1 MLLVGS
7 GAALYGI
14 CTVGYP
20 DLIAPLL
27 FLIVGV
33 VVLERGWSK
42 FTQGDVAPEPD
53 FDGMPFGDD
62 FGNEFGAPDFLSEGG
77 TLNGEAQRVL
87 EVARATW
94 PEELI
99 PAWDKF
105 ELKDGVLVSYGF
117 KATKPGFFTDDGVK
131 TRVVNKLTNAVE
143 ASQGSWAPDF
153 DVKTDTLMVT
163 QRSSFPPLV
172 VPPSW
177 PVVRDK
183 EDAQDRYASFEYSI
197 GIDKD
202 GKQIKFSPGKAFPH
216 MGMYGTT
223 GGGKSVAT
231 RSILAQWQA
240 LGAMIFAVDG
250 KNTDYAAY
258 MREQG
263 YVAVSTNTQE
273 HIVVVHMVRN
283 ILAHRQQ
290 AGSKLSKQGD
300 TSWKRKLT
308 PVLLVL
314 DEFASVL
321 NNLKSDYPKEFKRFI
336 DDITYILKIGREMR
350 VHLILATQGMYADGL
365 PGDWLNNIAVHI
377 CMGKPDD
384 MILRKAFPEE
394 IRGEARLK
402 GDTISKKTRGRGIVS
417 ITTEKGTSVELF
429 QSYYGYSP
437 AEDMEAQTPY
447 VQSEWR
453 SFKQQVSDR
462 IPKLYARQWFV
473 PEYPETDDGKDPY
486 EKLRA
491 ESEENGGTVD
501 LSKLT
506 IEDLHKLKPIALEN
520 ASGPI
525 PGNVIYDPLM
535 EEYIG
540 GDHGGGGAVV
550 DLDL

>member
-1 MLLVGS
+1 
-7 GAALYGI
+7 
-14 CTVGYP
+14 
-20 DLIAPLL
+20 
-27 FLIVGV
+27 
-33 VVLERGWSK
+33 
-42 FTQGDVAPEPD
+42 
-53 FDGMPFGDD
+53 
-62 FGNEFGAPDFLSEGG
+62 
-77 TLNGEAQRVL
+77 
-87 EVARATW
+87 
-94 PEELI
+94 
-99 PAWDKF
+99 
-105 ELKDGVLVSYGF
+105 
-117 KATKPGFFTDDGVK
+117 
-131 TRVVNKLTNAVE
+131 
-143 ASQGSWAPDF
+143 
-153 DVKTDTLMVT
+153 
-163 QRSSFPPLV
+163 
-172 VPPSW
+172 
-177 PVVRDK
+177 
-183 EDAQDRYASFEYSI
+183 
-197 GIDKD
+197 
-202 GKQIKFSPGKAFPH
+202 
-216 MGMYGTT
+216 
-223 GGGKSVAT
+223 
-231 RSILAQWQA
+231 
-240 LGAMIFAVDG
+240 
-250 KNTDYAAY
+250 
-258 MREQG
+258 
-263 YVAVSTNTQE
+263 
-273 HIVVVHMVRN
+273 MVRN